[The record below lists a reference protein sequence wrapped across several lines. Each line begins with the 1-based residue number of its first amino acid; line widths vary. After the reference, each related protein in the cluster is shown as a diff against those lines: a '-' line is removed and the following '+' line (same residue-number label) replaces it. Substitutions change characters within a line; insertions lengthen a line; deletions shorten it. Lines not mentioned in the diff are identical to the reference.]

1 MDFLRSIE
9 GIGAADIFQWAE
21 STLYNVKY
29 TNLEGEL
36 IDLGDFKTLNQAR
49 NAAYRYQTGEDS
61 AIVKEQPRIPEP

>member
-36 IDLGDFKTLNQAR
+36 INLR
-49 NAAYRYQTGEDS
+49 
-61 AIVKEQPRIPEP
+61 V